1 MKGLYELVEGR
12 FLSNQEKIYKG
23 EKIMSDLVT
32 LITNNGIGIVC
43 VAYLIYFQSTTMKS
57 ILATLESID
66 NRLLKIELKG
76 GEKNEIK
83 QRGIEEENR

>member
-1 MKGLYELVEGR
+1 
-12 FLSNQEKIYKG
+12 
-23 EKIMSDLVT
+23 MSDLIN

-76 GEKNEIK
+76 GEKGEVK
-83 QRGIEEENR
+83 QRGIEKENR